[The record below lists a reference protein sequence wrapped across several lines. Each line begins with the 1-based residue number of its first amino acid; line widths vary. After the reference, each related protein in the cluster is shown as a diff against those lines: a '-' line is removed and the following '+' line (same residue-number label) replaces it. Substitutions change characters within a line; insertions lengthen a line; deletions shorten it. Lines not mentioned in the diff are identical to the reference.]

1 MISFSFLVFTA
12 IVTYLLWGLYSYFLS
27 PLRKFPGPRLAAWTR
42 LWYLLQVKSGASHLV
57 LKRLHEELGPIVRIA
72 PNVLNINLPECIDT
86 IYDRKG
92 EWRKTEFYHGS
103 SALVDGEIIFNL
115 FSETDPERHKQERKQ
130 VAKHYSRRSI
140 SFLEPKMNDTI
151 KLLCNQLDK
160 QCIGSPGAEKNGCDL
175 GAWILYYAWDVV
187 GTVTFSQPFGYLK
200 EGRDFDATLGIAKI
214 AMEYFAVIGTAPF
227 LDRLLA
233 KNPIFPMGPPGF
245 DNITRISVNHLRQ
258 RLQKVRSD
266 LDSPGIQDFLDKF
279 LETQKAATGSV
290 NEAQVVSWLMIN
302 MIAGADTTA
311 GAIQSALYHSL
322 KDPRIWE
329 RLTNEILQAR
339 FNDEPPSYDSARDLP
354 YLKAVICEALRMS
367 PGVCMTMERYVPKGG
382 ITLPSGDYIPEGYIV
397 GMNPYV
403 TNRNREI
410 FGDKA
415 DDFCPERWVQDQNRG
430 ETQEAYEKRI
440 KDMKSCDL
448 TFGNG
453 NRRCIGELMGL
464 TQVYKVVFALIT
476 RYEMTLVDSERW
488 SVKNFWFL
496 QQEGLEVE
504 IKKRTWR

>member
-1 MISFSFLVFTA
+1 MTPEFAHVKS
-12 IVTYLLWGLYSYFLS
+12 
-27 PLRKFPGPRLAAWTR
+27 WTR

-72 PNVLNINLPECIDT
+72 PNVLNINLPEYINT

-103 SALVDGEIIFNL
+103 SALVNGEIVYNL
-115 FSETDPERHKQERKQ
+115 FSETDPEKHKRERKQ
-130 VAKHYSRRSI
+130 VAKHYSSRSI
-140 SFLEPKMNDTI
+140 SSLEPKMNETI
-151 KLLCNQLDK
+151 KLLCDQLDK
-160 QCIGSPGAEKNGCDL
+160 QCIGSPCAEKNIVDL

-200 EGRDFDATLGIAKI
+200 EGSDFDTTLGIAKI
-214 AMEYFAVIGTAPF
+214 AMEYFATIGTVPF
-227 LDRLLA
+227 LDHLLA
-233 KNPIFPMGPPGF
+233 KNPIFSIGPPAF
-245 DNITRISVNHLRQ
+245 DNITRISVNHLRR
-258 RLQKVRSD
+258 RLHK
-266 LDSPGIQDFLDKF
+266 
-279 LETQKAATGSV
+279 KAATGGV
-290 NEAQVVSWLMIN
+290 NEAQVVSWLLIN

-311 GAIQSALYHSL
+311 SAIQSSLYYSL
-322 KDPRIWE
+322 KDSRVWE
-329 RLTNEILQAR
+329 RLTNEILHAG
-339 FNDEPPSYDSARDLP
+339 FNEEPPSYDSARDLP

-397 GMNPYV
+397 GMNPYI

-410 FGDKA
+410 FGDNA
-415 DDFCPERWVQDQNRG
+415 DDFCPERWLQNQERG

-440 KDMKSCDL
+440 KNMKSCDL

-464 TQVYKVVFALIT
+464 TQVYKLVFALIT
-476 RYEMTLVDSERW
+476 RYEITLVDSERW
-488 SVKNFWFL
+488 SVQNFWFT

-504 IKKRTWR
+504 IKKRMRR

>member
-1 MISFSFLVFTA
+1 MDKTV
-12 IVTYLLWGLYSYFLS
+12 
-27 PLRKFPGPRLAAWTR
+27 
-42 LWYLLQVKSGASHLV
+42 
-57 LKRLHEELGPIVRIA
+57 
-72 PNVLNINLPECIDT
+72 
-86 IYDRKG
+86 
-92 EWRKTEFYHGS
+92 TEFYHGS

-115 FSETDPERHKQERKQ
+115 FSETDPERHKQERKY
-130 VAKHYSRRSI
+130 VAKYYSRRSI

-160 QCIGSPGAEKNGCDL
+160 QCIGSLGVEKNGFDL

-214 AMEYFAVIGTAPF
+214 AMEYFAAIGTVPS

-290 NEAQVVSWLMIN
+290 N
-302 MIAGADTTA
+302 
-311 GAIQSALYHSL
+311 
-322 KDPRIWE
+322 
-329 RLTNEILQAR
+329 
-339 FNDEPPSYDSARDLP
+339 DETPSYDSARDLP

-382 ITLPSGDYIPEGYIV
+382 ITLPSGGYIPEGYIV

-415 DDFCPERWVQDQNRG
+415 DDFCPERWLQDQNRG

-504 IKKRTWR
+504 IKKRTRR